1 MFSVVRKCPKHTYCL
16 LGASSPEEAFAAFT
30 GQGIEVVTLG
40 QVTTHTAG
48 SGLVVFCQLPILVL
62 DIFTLLREHFSD
74 GLKSIELLVHSHLRE
89 DYMILASFTSH

>member
-1 MFSVVRKCPKHTYCL
+1 MCETETF
-16 LGASSPEEAFAAFT
+16 SPEEAFAAFT

-62 DIFTLLREHFSD
+62 VVFILLREHFPD
-74 GLKSIELLVHSHLRE
+74 GLESIELLVHSHLRE
-89 DYMILASFTSH
+89 DNIILASFTSH